1 MDPNC
6 KLFYATL
13 EVPSSEVKRSEQVK
27 VSGKIG
33 LGWIEKSKEN
43 QSTAE

>member
-13 EVPSSEVKRSEQVK
+13 EVPSSGVKRSEQLK
-27 VSGKIG
+27 ASEQIG

-43 QSTAE
+43 QSIAE